1 MSTEEVDNKLYK
13 IYDQTTFDVDTGADH
28 SLLKPS
34 ERHDELVNRITVE
47 DFEGNSRNKKVWRKD
62 KINVIFGGDNLL
74 CPEDLIKIG
83 KIGVVD
89 QNKEIERI
97 VRESELSDKGGLE
110 VVLRKY
116 SDYYSRS
123 KNDCGKVDCKYQ
135 HVIQGGIPPP
145 QRQYKINSAA
155 EQEISETIKE
165 LAQQGIITK
174 LKPNQLVRSNSPLQ
188 AVAKNDGTWRLVT
201 NYKALNKLTVPDTR
215 GLYHDGR

>member
-1 MSTEEVDNKLYK
+1 M
-13 IYDQTTFDVDTGADH
+13 
-28 SLLKPS
+28 
-34 ERHDELVNRITVE
+34 
-47 DFEGNSRNKKVWRKD
+47 
-62 KINVIFGGDNLL
+62 
-74 CPEDLIKIG
+74 
-83 KIGVVD
+83 
-89 QNKEIERI
+89 
-97 VRESELSDKGGLE
+97 RESELSDKGGLE

-155 EQEISETIKE
+155 EQETSETIKE

-215 GLYHDGR
+215 YLIFFFFFFGLSVAQITHDSTYAWLYYHHSQPFFFSSFFFFFFFF